1 MIGDLFKIFKKD
13 NIRKSEVRLSKIY
26 HPFWKNFEQKQYS
39 EAVALFAGRLT
50 TNGFDIDWF
59 KDKICLDA
67 GCGSGRYVHAL
78 LELEAKEVVGIDIDP
93 AIARNNIKSDNAKII
108 EGDIRKV
115 PYENEYF
122 DFVCCNGVLHHT
134 ENPKEIIAELSRV
147 LKKDGFLFL
156 YVFDPYTQDWE
167 LIDKLRE
174 ANKDVP
180 VERLSMLLKRHLG
193 LPENKLFNF
202 CDLIYAPIQIRFTK
216 EELKELLQDYEVN
229 FFTKAFTDYDRPEE
243 NRLIAKKIK

>member
-1 MIGDLFKIFKKD
+1 MIG
-13 NIRKSEVRLSKIY
+13 NILKRFGKEEMKKSEVRLSKIY

-39 EAVALFAGRLT
+39 EAVALFAGRLKI
-50 TNGFDIDWF
+50 NGFDVNWF
-59 KDKICLDA
+59 KDKVCLDA
-67 GCGSGRYVHAL
+67 GCGSGRYVRAM

-93 AIARNNIKSDNAKII
+93 AVAKDNIKDSKAKILQ
-108 EGDIRKV
+108 GDIRNI
-115 PYENEYF
+115 PYPDGYF

-134 ENPKEIIAELSRV
+134 ENPKEIVAELSRV

-174 ANKDVP
+174 INKEIP
-180 VERLSMLLKRHLG
+180 VERLSSLLKRHLG

-216 EELKELLQDYEVN
+216 EELKELLKDYEVN
-229 FFTKAFTDYDRPEE
+229 FFTRPFTDYDRPEE
-243 NRLIAKKIK
+243 NRLTARKIK